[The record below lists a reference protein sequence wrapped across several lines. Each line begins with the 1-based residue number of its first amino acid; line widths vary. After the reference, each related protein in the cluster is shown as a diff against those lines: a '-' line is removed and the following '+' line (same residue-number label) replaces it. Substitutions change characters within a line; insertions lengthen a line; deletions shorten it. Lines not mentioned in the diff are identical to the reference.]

1 MSRGVYYTKNHI
13 IHTFWTIHRITFKIW
28 AFLGIQLHVE
38 KDYTVIFILS
48 PKNSGI
54 DQEMNEKWLLY
65 QGVGVYQGVVDHCK
79 DVRKISK
86 WHE

>member
-1 MSRGVYYTKNHI
+1 MGFSGNTATCREGLYCNLY
-13 IHTFWTIHRITFKIW
+13 F
-28 AFLGIQLHVE
+28 E
-38 KDYTVIFILS
+38 

-65 QGVGVYQGVVDHCK
+65 QGVGVYQGLEDHCK

-86 WHE
+86 